1 MAHPAKDSS
10 SPWWYGMLLQE
21 GKSGWFPNNYVEEI
35 KREFLQACLNPALRT
50 SDQRSHIAS
59 QPVKPKRPSRI
70 WATRTRSYRSL
81 RATS

>member
-35 KREFLQACLNPALRT
+35 KREVFLSLSEP
-50 SDQRSHIAS
+50 SPSH
-59 QPVKPKRPSRI
+59 V
-70 WATRTRSYRSL
+70 
-81 RATS
+81 

>member
-35 KREFLQACLNPALRT
+35 KRKCLQALYPAIRT
-50 SDQRSHIAS
+50 SDQRSYITS
-59 QPVKPKRPSRI
+59 QPVKHRRPSRI
-70 WATRTRSYRSL
+70 WATRTRSYRSP

>member
-35 KREFLQACLNPALRT
+35 KRESRLWVGRFSLPRFFAHHAI
-50 SDQRSHIAS
+50 DQ
-59 QPVKPKRPSRI
+59 PTKPRHHSLTPETRMKNCPLPK
-70 WATRTRSYRSL
+70 ATL
-81 RATS
+81 

>member
-35 KREFLQACLNPALRT
+35 KREYRC
-50 SDQRSHIAS
+50 H
-59 QPVKPKRPSRI
+59 VERI
-70 WATRTRSYRSL
+70 SL
-81 RATS
+81 RILPAHDPDYRHLISPPSQGVIPLHWKLG

>member
-35 KREFLQACLNPALRT
+35 KREFFLSLSEP
-50 SDQRSHIAS
+50 SPSH
-59 QPVKPKRPSRI
+59 V
-70 WATRTRSYRSL
+70 
-81 RATS
+81 